1 MVLYDAAMRLLN
13 RTAITVVA
21 AQPYIDWTRSR
32 DAAFKTSSSGD
43 AAAARQTAS
52 LSVARTS
59 SYGSAF
65 LLPEFALE
73 EDLQEWVEDNYA
85 WIFEFQLAAWTDD
98 ESTWPA
104 DRDLKMFR
112 GWFRIDIHSAVVDV
126 AEDDIEGEE
135 L

>member
-1 MVLYDAAMRLLN
+1 MRLLN

-21 AQPYIDWTRSR
+21 AQPYVDWTRSR
-32 DAAFKTSSSGD
+32 DAAFRTSSSVD
-43 AAAARQTAS
+43 AGARTAS

-73 EDLQEWVEDNYA
+73 EELQEWLEDNYA
-85 WIFEFQLAAWTDD
+85 WIFEFQLAAWTGD

-104 DRDLKMFR
+104 ERDLKMFR
-112 GWFRIDIHSAVVDV
+112 KWFRIDIHSAVVDV
-126 AEDDIEGEE
+126 ADDDIEGEE

>member
-1 MVLYDAAMRLLN
+1 MLYDAAMRLLN

-21 AQPYIDWTRSR
+21 AQPYIDWTKAR
-32 DAAFKTSSSGD
+32 DTAFRTSSSVE
-43 AAAARQTAS
+43 AAARHTAS
-52 LSVARTS
+52 LSVARTR

-104 DRDLKMFR
+104 ERDLKMFR

-126 AEDDIEGEE
+126 ADDDIEGEE

>member
-1 MVLYDAAMRLLN
+1 MRLLN

-32 DAAFKTSSSGD
+32 DAAFKTSSSVDTG
-43 AAAARQTAS
+43 ARTAS

-73 EDLQEWVEDNYA
+73 EELQEWLEDNYA

-98 ESTWPA
+98 ESSWPA
-104 DRDLKMFR
+104 ERDLKMFR
-112 GWFRIDIHSAVVDV
+112 KWFRIDIHSAVVDV
-126 AEDDIEGEE
+126 ADDDIEGEE

>member
-1 MVLYDAAMRLLN
+1 MRLLN

-32 DAAFKTSSSGD
+32 DAAFKTSSSVDTG
-43 AAAARQTAS
+43 ARTAS

-73 EDLQEWVEDNYA
+73 EELQEWLEDNYA

-104 DRDLKMFR
+104 ERDLKMFR
-112 GWFRIDIHSAVVDV
+112 RWFRIDIHSAVVDV
-126 AEDDIEGEE
+126 ADDDIEGEE

>member
-1 MVLYDAAMRLLN
+1 MRVLN
-13 RTAITVVA
+13 RTAITVIGSE
-21 AQPYIDWTRSR
+21 PYLEWTRSR
-32 DAAFKTSSSGD
+32 DADFNRGTL
-43 AAAARQTAS
+43 T
-52 LSVARTS
+52 VARTK

-65 LLPEFALE
+65 LLPEFAQE

-104 DRDLKMFR
+104 ERDLKMFR
-112 GWFRIDIHSAVVDV
+112 GRFRIDIHNTVIDEG
-126 AEDDIEGEE
+126 EDDIEGEE

>member
-1 MVLYDAAMRLLN
+1 MRLLN

-21 AQPYIDWTRSR
+21 AQPYIDWTRAR
-32 DAAFKTSSSGD
+32 DAAFRTSSPAG
-43 AAAARQTAS
+43 AAARHPAG
-52 LSVARTS
+52 LSVARTR

-65 LLPEFALE
+65 LLPEFAPE
-73 EDLQEWVEDNYA
+73 EDLQEWLEDNYA

-104 DRDLKMFR
+104 ERDLKMFR
-112 GWFRIDIHSAVVDV
+112 GWFRVDIHSAVVDV
-126 AEDDIEGEE
+126 ADDDMEGEE

>member
-1 MVLYDAAMRLLN
+1 MRLLN

-21 AQPYIDWTRSR
+21 AQPYIDWTRIR
-32 DAAFKTSSSGD
+32 DSAFRRSSSVD
-43 AAAARQTAS
+43 AGARPNAS

-73 EDLQEWVEDNYA
+73 EELQEWLEDNYA

-98 ESTWPA
+98 ESTWPVE
-104 DRDLKMFR
+104 RDLKMFR
-112 GWFRIDIHSAVVDV
+112 KWFRIDIHSAVVDV
-126 AEDDIEGEE
+126 ADDDIEGEE

>member
-1 MVLYDAAMRLLN
+1 MRLLN

-32 DAAFKTSSSGD
+32 DAAFKTSSSVDTG
-43 AAAARQTAS
+43 ARTAS

-73 EDLQEWVEDNYA
+73 EELQEWLEDNYA

-104 DRDLKMFR
+104 ERDLKMFR